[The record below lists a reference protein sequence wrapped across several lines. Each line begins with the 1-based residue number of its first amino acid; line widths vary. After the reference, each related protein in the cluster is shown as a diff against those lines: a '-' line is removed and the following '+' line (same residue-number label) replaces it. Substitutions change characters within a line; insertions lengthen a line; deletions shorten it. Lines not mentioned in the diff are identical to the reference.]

1 MQINALCGPKC
12 SERLV
17 GRNGPR
23 LGCMYCVVSV
33 VKMAGKKVDT
43 GCSSPP
49 WSCASVPALVL
60 RRKSVKHSVFLVR
73 RNNLYF
79 YSLQASIAAATAPP
93 TRISNSEPRLPQP
106 GTAAPDCKLASPVA
120 VPVGLSVAPG
130 VNTVMEVTVVTA
142 PPGRVKVCVLV
153 LEVGLAVGD
162 GPAEVLLAFC

>member
-1 MQINALCGPKC
+1 M
-12 SERLV
+12 
-17 GRNGPR
+17 
-23 LGCMYCVVSV
+23 
-33 VKMAGKKVDT
+33 
-43 GCSSPP
+43 
-49 WSCASVPALVL
+49 
-60 RRKSVKHSVFLVR
+60 FLVH
-73 RNNLYF
+73 RNDLYF

-162 GPAEVLLAFC
+162 GPLLVAVVMVGFGFGFVVGEGSVVDWPLLVAAAAAVVVV